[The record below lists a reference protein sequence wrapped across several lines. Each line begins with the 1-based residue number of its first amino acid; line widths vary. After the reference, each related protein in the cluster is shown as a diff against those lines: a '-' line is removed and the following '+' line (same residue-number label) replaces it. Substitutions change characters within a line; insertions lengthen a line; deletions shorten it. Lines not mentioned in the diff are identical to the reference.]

1 MGASPGPLRGRLY
14 ADGDFPLPAVEEPR
28 GSGHDVVTMPEI
40 GKAEQRAPDEDVLPL
55 AVAGDRAVLTL
66 DRKHFIRI
74 HRERPAQGK
83 SWRIRDSFG
92 VGPSGYGL
100 RRPIYFGGHM
110 AETPRCVGLGPLR
123 MGGRRVRSLG
133 IVL

>member
-1 MGASPGPLRGRLY
+1 MR
-14 ADGDFPLPAVEEPR
+14 
-28 GSGHDVVTMPEI
+28 EI
-40 GKAEQRAPDEDVLPL
+40 GKAEQRTADEDVLPL

-83 SWRIRDSFG
+83 SWRIPDRLG

-100 RRPIYFGGHM
+100 RRPI
-110 AETPRCVGLGPLR
+110 
-123 MGGRRVRSLG
+123 
-133 IVL
+133 